1 MKKFLKKRL
10 LLKKYKQLLIKIKI
24 MKQKNTQQQKPSLFF
39 VNKDKE
45 ALFSKKNRALLS
57 DPMDD
62 NNPITVQV
70 LGVCSALAI
79 TVQLEPA
86 LVMTFSVI
94 VVMAASNVII
104 SLLRNLIPNRIRIIV
119 QLVVVAAMV
128 VLVDQVLKA
137 FAYDVYK
144 QLSIFIGLII
154 TNCIVM
160 GRLEAFALANT
171 PWKSFLDGIGNAAG
185 YGVILIIVAFF
196 RELLGSGKLLGY
208 QIVPDSLYAMG
219 YENNG
224 LMLLSPMAL
233 ITVGI
238 FIWIQRSRN
247 RKLIEKN

>member
-1 MKKFLKKRL
+1 MEKNVSNLKKETTIL
-10 LLKKYKQLLIKIKI
+10 
-24 MKQKNTQQQKPSLFF
+24 F
-39 VNKDKE
+39 VNKE
-45 ALFSKKNRALLS
+45 REPLFSKKNRKLLS

-70 LGVCSALAI
+70 LGICSALAI
-79 TVQLEPA
+79 TVQLKPA
-86 LVMTFSVI
+86 IVMSVS
-94 VVMAASNVII
+94 VMAVMAASNIII

-128 VLVDQVLKA
+128 ILVDQVLRA
-137 FAYDVYK
+137 YAYDVSK
-144 QLSIFIGLII
+144 ELSIFIGLII

-160 GRLEAFALANT
+160 CRLEAFALGNGV
-171 PWKSFLDGIGNAAG
+171 WKSFLDGIGNAAG

-208 QIVPDSLYAMG
+208 QVIPNSIYAMG

-238 FIWIQRSRN
+238 LIWIQRSRN
-247 RKLIEKN
+247 RSLIEKN